1 MSKWN
6 EAKSVAAAAAS
17 ISACVAICFTGMT
30 SCDARSVEARE
41 KTKQLQLE
49 LEIIKAE
56 QEATQ

>member
-6 EAKSVAAAAAS
+6 EAKAAS
-17 ISACVAICFTGMT
+17 ISAITAGACIAICVTAMT
-30 SCDARSVEARE
+30 SCDARGVEAQE